1 MSRNIKM
8 KRPKFEGNR
17 KEQVAQAKER
27 RVALLQRAK
36 QKQAQPSVDHSPQV
50 KAAPQSNQQ
59 VQHLERQIASL
70 KQRLNQQ
77 TAQAARQAQKQARQ
91 LRQTNHQLRLANRQ
105 LRHQTDAELARQQ
118 AQSAAELAR
127 AQEMLVQVQKEREF
141 LAACGWDGSE
151 TMHSLHERQ
160 AALTTWWILAYQASA
175 RRFYEQRRLVAD
187 SLARQERY
195 RRERKKWEKKYKAAK
210 QNSDGTRHQLKR
222 LKQEMAWERAQYANT
237 RGEEWLGRLIN
248 HLDPTTLSQYDR
260 LAELNEKMLATF
272 SETSQLTL
280 GGQPAAL
287 KFVYGY
293 LKIGG
298 NQYFIHD
305 VNHQREFPLLVSDS
319 QQQNPKLVDGVAIKA
334 RRDLATGTYALVRV
348 LPVINQVD
356 HHQQKLRATVK
367 RKRQPGQSEQGG
379 IKLTQP
385 AQLAWLAQ
393 QKVLVV
399 GNKRAQA
406 FADELKPYVEVKLMD
421 GYEDQPRAIF
431 TAMQAADFVFI
442 LIDSVPHAITDYT
455 KTQPSLAPTSRK
467 VQIFRNPR
475 REAGVIRL
483 SYLYATRND

>member
-36 QKQAQPSVDHSPQV
+36 QKQAQPLVDHAPQV

-105 LRHQTDAELARQQ
+105 LRHQTDAELAHQQ
-118 AQSAAELAR
+118 NQSAAELAR
-127 AQEMLVQVQKEREF
+127 AQEALAQVQKEREF

-151 TMHSLHERQ
+151 TMCSLHEQQ

-222 LKQEMAWERAQYANT
+222 LKQEMVWERAQHANT
-237 RGEEWLGRLIN
+237 RGE
-248 HLDPTTLSQYDR
+248 
-260 LAELNEKMLATF
+260 
-272 SETSQLTL
+272 
-280 GGQPAAL
+280 
-287 KFVYGY
+287 
-293 LKIGG
+293 
-298 NQYFIHD
+298 
-305 VNHQREFPLLVSDS
+305 
-319 QQQNPKLVDGVAIKA
+319 
-334 RRDLATGTYALVRV
+334 
-348 LPVINQVD
+348 
-356 HHQQKLRATVK
+356 
-367 RKRQPGQSEQGG
+367 
-379 IKLTQP
+379 
-385 AQLAWLAQ
+385 
-393 QKVLVV
+393 
-399 GNKRAQA
+399 
-406 FADELKPYVEVKLMD
+406 
-421 GYEDQPRAIF
+421 
-431 TAMQAADFVFI
+431 
-442 LIDSVPHAITDYT
+442 
-455 KTQPSLAPTSRK
+455 
-467 VQIFRNPR
+467 
-475 REAGVIRL
+475 
-483 SYLYATRND
+483 